1 MTTYKDDINEENID
15 EKIQSK
21 KNVIQVAY
29 ANKYSKG
36 LIRKKEEELDALLL
50 IKSYFR

>member
-1 MTTYKDDINEENID
+1 MNIKGQKNEKTID
-15 EKIQSK
+15 EKIKSK

-36 LIRKKEEELDALLL
+36 LIRKKEQELEALLMQKNFL
-50 IKSYFR
+50 R